1 MNATFEKNDIKF
13 RIHTRRHMPYYA
25 PSFHSHAEII
35 HILSGELRVSV
46 NGIQKTLL
54 PGDTSIT
61 LPYVIHSYEESRDFE
76 AIVLMFD
83 PSVANLYEKKLIT
96 YKHINPFLSQN
107 KEIPV
112 LLKKILGF
120 YESDKKDD
128 LHTNIY
134 LQALI
139 GEIFLSVQE
148 NTKENVDANT
158 IQKVLI
164 YCSEHY
170 TEDITVRKVS
180 EDLFISQSTVTKI
193 FSGKLS
199 SSFRDYIN
207 GLRISKAKFYLEKT
221 DKKIIDIMYSCG
233 FKNQSSFNRIFYE
246 ICGMTPTEC
255 RKKLV

>member
-1 MNATFEKNDIKF
+1 MNAIFEKNDLKF
-13 RIHTRRHMPYYA
+13 KIHIRHHMRYYP

-35 HILSGELRVSV
+35 HIVSGSLIVSV
-46 NGIQKTLL
+46 NGIQKTLSA
-54 PGDTSIT
+54 GDTSIT
-61 LPYVIHSYEESRDFE
+61 LPYVIHSYEKTEDFE

-120 YESDKKDD
+120 YENDKKDD
-128 LHTNIY
+128 LLTNIY

-139 GEIFLSVQE
+139 GEIFLSV
-148 NTKENVDANT
+148 KENAKEDVDTNT

-170 TEDITVRKVS
+170 TEDITVKKVS
-180 EDLFISQSTVTKI
+180 EDLFISQSTITKI
-193 FSGKLS
+193 FSGKLN

-207 GLRISKAKFYLEKT
+207 GLRISKAKYYLEKT
-221 DKKIIDIMYSCG
+221 DKKIIEIMYSCG
-233 FKNQSSFNRIFYE
+233 FKNQSSFNRIFFE

-255 RKKLV
+255 RKRLM